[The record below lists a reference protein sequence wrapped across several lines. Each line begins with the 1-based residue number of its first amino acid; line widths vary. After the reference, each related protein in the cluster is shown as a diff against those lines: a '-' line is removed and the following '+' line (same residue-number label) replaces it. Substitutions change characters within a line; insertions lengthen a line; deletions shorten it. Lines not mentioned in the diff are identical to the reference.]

1 MDFCLVADRLPCA
14 AQRLDLID
22 SDYRLFARFEAAMLR
37 AKGESEAGP
46 LITGTLDAFLGA
58 GWQAEYTVQEA
69 FAGLLWFY
77 RGGKD
82 APDEHAAA
90 LAKAKPLAFDYI
102 IDGPLIVA
110 AFQAAYGLDLTDP
123 ATQIHWWRFQALMQG
138 LPEGCQF
145 SQVVAW
151 RTADLSGMKGEQR
164 KLYAKMQAQFALP
177 PDLGKGEKRVY
188 ASKADWD
195 AAFIERL
202 RRQAGRR

>member
-14 AQRLDLID
+14 TQRLDLID

-123 ATQIHWWRFQALMQG
+123 ATQIHWWRFQALLQG
-138 LPEGCQF
+138 LPETCVF
-145 SQVVAW
+145 SRVVGW
-151 RTADLSGMKGEQR
+151 RTADLSGMKGSQLTYYREMQQR
-164 KLYAKMQAQFALP
+164 YALP
-177 PDLGKGEKRVY
+177 ADLGKGERHIY
-188 ASKADWD
+188 ASKAEWD
-195 AAFIERL
+195 AAFIERHK
-202 RRQAGRR
+202 RRR

>member
-123 ATQIHWWRFQALMQG
+123 TTQVHWWRFQALLQG
-138 LPEGCQF
+138 LPETCVF
-145 SQVVAW
+145 SRVVGW
-151 RTADLSGMKGEQR
+151 RTADLSGMKGSQLTYYREMQQR
-164 KLYAKMQAQFALP
+164 YALP
-177 PDLGKGEKRVY
+177 ADLGKGERHIY
-188 ASKADWD
+188 ASKAEWD
-195 AAFIERL
+195 AAFIERHK
-202 RRQAGRR
+202 RRR

>member
-14 AQRLDLID
+14 AQRLDLIN

-46 LITGTLDAFLGA
+46 LITGMLDAFLGA
-58 GWQAEYTVQEA
+58 GWQAEYTVQET

-123 ATQIHWWRFQALMQG
+123 ATQIHWWRFQALLQG
-138 LPEGCQF
+138 LPETCVF
-145 SQVVAW
+145 SRVVGW
-151 RTADLSGMKGEQR
+151 RTADLSGMKGSQLTYYREMQQR
-164 KLYAKMQAQFALP
+164 YALP
-177 PDLGKGEKRVY
+177 ADLGKGERHIY
-188 ASKADWD
+188 ASKAEWD
-195 AAFIERL
+195 AAFIERH
-202 RRQAGRR
+202 RRRR

>member
-14 AQRLDLID
+14 AQRLDLIN

-82 APDEHAAA
+82 APDEHTAA

-123 ATQIHWWRFQALMQG
+123 ATQIHWWRFQALLQG
-138 LPEGCQF
+138 LPETCVF
-145 SQVVAW
+145 SRVVGW
-151 RTADLSGMKGEQR
+151 RTADLSGMKGSQLTYYREMQQR
-164 KLYAKMQAQFALP
+164 YALP
-177 PDLGKGEKRVY
+177 ADLGKGERHIY
-188 ASKADWD
+188 ASKAEWD
-195 AAFIERL
+195 AAFIERH
-202 RRQAGRR
+202 RRRR

>member
-46 LITGTLDAFLGA
+46 LITGTLDTFLGA

-82 APDEHAAA
+82 APDEHTAA

-102 IDGPLIVA
+102 LDGPLIVA

-123 ATQIHWWRFQALMQG
+123 ATQIHWWRFQALLQG
-138 LPEGCQF
+138 LPETCVF
-145 SQVVAW
+145 SRVVGW
-151 RTADLSGMKGEQR
+151 RTADLSGMKGSQLTYYREMQQR
-164 KLYAKMQAQFALP
+164 YALP
-177 PDLGKGEKRVY
+177 ADLGKGERHIY
-188 ASKADWD
+188 ASKAEWD
-195 AAFIERL
+195 AAFIERHK
-202 RRQAGRR
+202 RRR